1 MITATAEE
9 PEEWRY
15 REFTVTG
22 KIYSPKRSIAEYRVY
37 WALRNSEFDDAIL
50 IDDIAVGEGQE

>member
-22 KIYSPKRSIAEYRVY
+22 KIYSPKRSIAEYRMF
-37 WALRNSEFDDAIL
+37 WALRNSEWDDSIL
-50 IDDIAVGEGQE
+50 IDNIKIEEG

>member
-22 KIYSPKRSIAEYRVY
+22 KIYSPKQSIAEYRMF
-37 WALRNSEFDDAIL
+37 WALRNSEWDDSIL
-50 IDDIAVGEGQE
+50 IDNIKIEEG

>member
-22 KIYSPKRSIAEYRVY
+22 KIYSPKQSIAEYRMF
-37 WALRNSEFDDAIL
+37 WALRNSEWDDSIL
-50 IDDIAVGEGQE
+50 IDDIEVREGEE